1 MAIKTYKMDK
11 RNSKKAILEAAE
23 AEFLEV
29 GFHGATTASIAKRA
43 GVTHAML
50 HYYFSTKENLY
61 DVFISEKLKIVKGIL
76 FPVFLTEGVDIV
88 ERVKMVID
96 RQFEYINE
104 HPYLPRFMLNEV
116 LTKPDRFKQLISNT
130 VLSEM
135 DKFSQIQ
142 NELDKAA
149 DEERINRITLPNLI
163 INILSLNIIS
173 QMMAPIIYDV
183 MPGTGEN
190 NNEFLEIR
198 KREIIETITRRL
210 AK

>member
-1 MAIKTYKMDK
+1 MDK
-11 RNSKKAILEAAE
+11 KNSKKAILEAAE

-61 DVFISEKLKIVKGIL
+61 EVFISEKLKIVKGIV
-76 FPVFLTEGVDIV
+76 FPLLMTEDIDII
-88 ERVKMVID
+88 ERVKMVIEK
-96 RQFEYINE
+96 QFEYINE
-104 HPYLPRFMLNEV
+104 HPYIPRFMLNEV
-116 LTKPDRFKQLISNT
+116 LTKPNRFRQLISNAL
-130 VLSEM
+130 VSEM
-135 DKFSQIQ
+135 DKFSIVQ

-149 DEERINRITLPNLI
+149 DEGKINRITLPNLI

-173 QMMAPIIYDV
+173 HMMTPIIYDV

-190 NNEFLEIR
+190 DNEFLEIR